1 MKTKYWLIIGMVVL
15 LVGGIGL
22 IFYNP
27 SEKIDCDSYG
37 AIYLKASELD
47 KASEIAD
54 NKNVIVVIPELNQV
68 IGRTEILNC
77 PSFDYDRYIEGI

>member
-1 MKTKYWLIIGMVVL
+1 MKAKYFLMIGIFVL

-27 SEKIDCDSYG
+27 PEKIDCNSYG

-54 NKNVIVVIPELNQV
+54 NKNVIVVIPELNQ
-68 IGRTEILNC
+68 IIARTEILNC